1 MMKESGVNTS
11 YEKEEREDGI
21 LVKILI
27 PHARQ

>member
-27 PHARQ
+27 PHARR